1 MIRAVFYTLALRLWR
16 DKGAMAMAFI
26 LPGFIFAIFA
36 TIFDSAAGG
45 DLDLRVIMAVDA
57 PSQATENL
65 AQQLIRDA
73 DFAPEKANGADA
85 VYGDVRMGRYDVGL
99 ILRGDIR
106 DTKSSPIIIVTEP
119 SRKIAGD
126 VLMGQL
132 RSFLAEKR
140 PDLLIRE
147 SLMLSN
153 QVTGPLS
160 EMQQRRADLVIA
172 QAEGG
177 KLDVSNGSQGLLQ
190 YANARAGTE
199 DSGLDDPSIAYYA
212 GATIAMFLLFSAMH
226 GAAAS
231 LEERGSGITDR
242 LLLGPYAAMAMMTG
256 KFLYLTAQ
264 GVLQAFVILLV
275 AALAFQ
281 VPVAEHILPLFI
293 VSAVVAAACASIAL
307 LVSTIAKNSIQ
318 MNNLATFLVLLFSA
332 IGGSMI
338 PRFMMPDWLQTLGNF
353 TPNAWAI
360 EAYYG
365 LLARGS
371 DTLAIATPLTILGL
385 LTVIAL
391 LSASVLSHRLMRF

>member
-1 MIRAVFYTLALRLWR
+1 MIFAVFYTLALRLWR
-16 DKGAMAMAFI
+16 DKGAMAMAFL

-36 TIFDSAAGG
+36 TIFDNAAGG
-45 DLDLRVIMAVDA
+45 NLDLRVVMAVDA

-65 AQQLIRDA
+65 AQQFKRDA
-73 DFAPEKANGADA
+73 DFAPDIAVNADT
-85 VYGDVRMGRYDVGL
+85 VYDDVRMGRYDVGL
-99 ILRGDIR
+99 ILRGDIK
-106 DTKSSPIIIVTEP
+106 DTKTSPLIIVTEP

-126 VLMGQL
+126 VLLGQI
-132 RSFLAEKR
+132 RAFIAENR

-147 SLMLSN
+147 SLQLSN
-153 QVTGPLS
+153 QITGPLTD
-160 EMQQRRADLVIA
+160 MQQRRANIVIA

-177 KLDVSNGSQGLLQ
+177 NLDVSQGPQGLLQ
-190 YANARAGTE
+190 FSNARAGAHE
-199 DSGLDDPSIAYYA
+199 DALDDPSIAYYA

-242 LLLGPYAAMAMMTG
+242 LLLGPVAALAMMTG

-264 GVLQAFVILLV
+264 GIVQASVILSV
-275 AALAFQ
+275 AAFAFN
-281 VPVAEHILPLFI
+281 VPVLDHILPLI
-293 VSAVVAAACASIAL
+293 MISALVAATCASIAL
-307 LVSTIAKNSIQ
+307 LVSVIAKNSIQ
-318 MNNLATFLVLLFSA
+318 MNSLATFLVLLFSA

-338 PRFMMPDWLQTLGNF
+338 PRFMMPDWLQTVGNF

-371 DTLAIATPLTILGL
+371 DTLAIATPLTILAAI
-385 LTVIAL
+385 TVICL

>member
-1 MIRAVFYTLALRLWR
+1 MILAVFYTLALRLWR

-36 TIFDSAAGG
+36 TIFDNAAGG
-45 DLDLRVIMAVDA
+45 NLDLRVIMSVDA
-57 PSQATENL
+57 PTPATENL
-65 AQQLIRDA
+65 AQQLERDA
-73 DFAPEKANGADA
+73 DFAPDIAVNADE
-85 VYGDVRMGRYDVGL
+85 VYDAVRMGRYDVGL

-106 DTKSSPIIIVTEP
+106 DTKDAPLIIVTEP

-126 VLMGQL
+126 VLMGQI
-132 RSFLAEKR
+132 RAFLATAR

-147 SLMLSN
+147 SLTLSN
-153 QVTGPLS
+153 QVTGPLTDL
-160 EMQQRRADLVIA
+160 QQRRADIVIA

-177 KLDVSNGSQGLLQ
+177 KLDIVNSPQGLLQ
-190 YANARAGTE
+190 FSSARAIVDE
-199 DSGLDDPSIAYYA
+199 DALDDPSIAYYA

-242 LLLGPYAAMAMMTG
+242 LLLGPAAALAMMTG

-264 GVLQAFVILLV
+264 GIVQAIVILAV
-275 AALAFQ
+275 AALAFK
-281 VPVAEHILPLFI
+281 VPVIDHILPLFVI
-293 VSAVVAAACASIAL
+293 SAIVAATCASIAL
-307 LVSTIAKNSIQ
+307 LVSTIARNSIQ
-318 MNNLATFLVLLFSA
+318 MNSLATFLVLLFSA

-371 DTLAIATPLTILGL
+371 DTLAITTPLTILAAI
-385 LTVIAL
+385 TVIAL

>member
-36 TIFDSAAGG
+36 TIFDNAAGG

-65 AQQLIRDA
+65 AQQLIRGS
-73 DFAPEKANGADA
+73 DFAPEKANSADA
-85 VYGDVRMGRYDVGL
+85 VYDDVRMGRYDVGL

-132 RSFLAEKR
+132 RSFLAKKR

-190 YANARAGTE
+190 FANARAGTE

-318 MNNLATFLVLLFSA
+318 MNSLATFLVLLFSA